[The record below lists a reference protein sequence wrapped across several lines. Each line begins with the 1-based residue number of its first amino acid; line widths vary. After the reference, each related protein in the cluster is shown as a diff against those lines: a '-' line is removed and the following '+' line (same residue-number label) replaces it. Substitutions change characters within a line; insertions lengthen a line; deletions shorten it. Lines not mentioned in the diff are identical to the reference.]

1 MELSDIRRE
10 LPVSIEAEQ
19 SVIGSVLIDPDS
31 LNLVADKLT
40 AEDFSTED
48 HREIWLALKELYLQ
62 DKTIDVVTLIDMLV
76 RRGVYSSNEQGRTYS
91 AYSLR

>member
-48 HREIWLALKELYLQ
+48 HREI
-62 DKTIDVVTLIDMLV
+62 
-76 RRGVYSSNEQGRTYS
+76 
-91 AYSLR
+91 

>member
-48 HREIWLALKELYLQ
+48 RREIWLALKEL
-62 DKTIDVVTLIDMLV
+62 
-76 RRGVYSSNEQGRTYS
+76 
-91 AYSLR
+91 

>member
-40 AEDFSTED
+40 ATRFRPVSYT
-48 HREIWLALKELYLQ
+48 HLTLP
-62 DKTIDVVTLIDMLV
+62 TTGDV
-76 RRGVYSSNEQGRTYS
+76 
-91 AYSLR
+91 